1 MMVDGRRSVTMILTA
16 TILAATA
23 VAGLTAVSGP
33 GGVLAETRAAAAPR
47 AAAPSGT
54 WGIARE
60 VPGAAALNQGGHA
73 QVNSVSCSSPGNCSA
88 GGWYTDR
95 SRRTQAF
102 IVSEV
107 KGTWHTAI
115 EVPGT
120 AALNK
125 AFAQV
130 NSVSCASAGNCSG
143 GGYYVNNGYQAFV
156 VGEVNGVWHKAI
168 EVPGSAALNTGRYA
182 GLTSVSCGSP
192 GNCTAGGYY
201 LGNSTSYQPFVVS
214 EVNGTWHNAFRV
226 PGIVSRPANGHVGPT
241 ARVGSVSCASA
252 GNCSI
257 GGSYY
262 DASHIQAFVA
272 NKVNGI
278 WRKAV
283 KVPGTAALNKGD
295 AQVNSVS
302 CASPGNCSAGGSY
315 TDRVGHEQL
324 MVISE
329 VKGTWHNAFEVPG
342 SAALNKGDYAQVSS
356 VSCASAGNCSAGGW
370 YMGSSS
376 LDDPLV
382 VSEVN
387 GTWHNAIR
395 VPGITALTRHIFGT
409 VLSVSCRSAGNC
421 SAGGWYTDSSDLVQ
435 PFVVSEVNG
444 TWHNAVKVP
453 GIATLNRGGDAQ
465 VSSVS
470 CGSAGNCSALGSY
483 TDRSKRYQVFV
494 VSKA

>member
-1 MMVDGRRSVTMILTA
+1 MMPDGRRSVTTV
-16 TILAATA
+16 LAATVLAASA
-23 VAGLTAVSGP
+23 VAGLTAVSGSS
-33 GGVLAETRAAAAPR
+33 GVLAETRAAAASR
-47 AAAPSGT
+47 AAALNGT
-54 WGIARE
+54 WGTARE
-60 VPGAAALNQGGHA
+60 LPGAAVLNQGGHA
-73 QVNSVSCSSPGNCSA
+73 QVNSVSCGSPGNCSA

-107 KGTWHTAI
+107 RGTWHAAI

-130 NSVSCASAGNCSG
+130 NSVSCASAGNCGAG
-143 GGYYVNNGYQAFV
+143 GFYVNNGYQAFV
-156 VGEVNGVWHKAI
+156 VSEVNGVWHKAI
-168 EVPGSAALNTGRYA
+168 EVPGSAALNSGRYA

-201 LGNSTSYQPFVVS
+201 LGNSTSYQSFVVS
-214 EVNGTWHNAFRV
+214 EVNGTWRKAIRV

-241 ARVGSVSCASA
+241 AKVNSVSCASA

-262 DASHIQAFVA
+262 DSSHIQAFVA
-272 NKVNGI
+272 SEVNGI

-283 KVPGTAALNKGD
+283 KVPGTATLNRGD

-302 CASPGNCSAGGSY
+302 CGSAGNCSAGGWY
-315 TDRVGHEQL
+315 TDRAGYEQL
-324 MVISE
+324 MVVNE
-329 VKGTWHNAFEVPG
+329 VNGTWHNALEVPG
-342 SAALNKGDYAQVSS
+342 TAALNKGDYAQISS
-356 VSCASAGNCSAGGW
+356 VSCGSAGNCSAGGW
-370 YMGSSS
+370 YMDSSS

-395 VPGITALTRHIFGT
+395 VPGMTVLTRHIFGT
-409 VLSVSCRSAGNC
+409 VLSVSCGSARNC
-421 SAGGWYTDSSDLVQ
+421 SAGGWYTGSFDLVQ

-453 GIATLNRGGDAQ
+453 GIATLNRGGDA
-465 VSSVS
+465 VISAVS
-470 CGSAGNCSALGSY
+470 CRSAVSCSALGSY
-483 TDRSKRYQVFV
+483 ADRSKRSQVFV
-494 VSKA
+494 VSRA

>member
-1 MMVDGRRSVTMILTA
+1 MKFGGRRSVTTMILA
-16 TILAATA
+16 VAGAAVLTA
-23 VAGLTAVSGP
+23 VAGSGGVMAGTRTAV
-33 GGVLAETRAAAAPR
+33 APR
-47 AAAPSGT
+47 AAALNGT
-54 WGIARE
+54 WRTARE
-60 VPGAAALNQGGHA
+60 IPGTAALNKGGHA

-95 SRRTQAF
+95 FRRTQAF
-102 IVSEV
+102 IVSEIR
-107 KGTWHTAI
+107 GTWHTAI

-130 NSVSCASAGNCSG
+130 NAVSCASAGNCSAG
-143 GGYYVNNGYQAFV
+143 GFYVNDGYQAFV
-156 VGEVNGVWHKAI
+156 VSEVDGVWHKAI
-168 EVPGSAALNTGRYA
+168 RVPGSAALNSGGYA
-182 GLTSVSCGSP
+182 GLTSVSCGRP

-201 LGNSTSYQPFVVS
+201 LGNSTSYQSFVVS
-214 EVNGTWHNAFRV
+214 EVNGTWHKAIRV

-241 ARVGSVSCASA
+241 AEVSSVSCASA

-262 DASHIQAFVA
+262 DSSHIQAFVGSEL
-272 NKVNGI
+272 NGV

-295 AQVNSVS
+295 AQVSSVS
-302 CASPGNCSAGGSY
+302 CGSAGNCSAGGWY
-315 TDRVGHEQL
+315 TDSAGYEQL
-324 MVISE
+324 MVVNE
-329 VKGTWHNAFEVPG
+329 VNRTWHNAIEVPG
-342 SAALNKGDYAQVSS
+342 TAALNKGDYAQISS
-356 VSCASAGNCSAGGW
+356 VSCRSAGNCSAGGW
-370 YMGSSS
+370 YMDKSS
-376 LDDPLV
+376 LNDPLV

-395 VPGITALTRHIFGT
+395 VPGMTALTRHIFGT
-409 VLSVSCRSAGNC
+409 VTSVSCNSAGNC

-444 TWHNAVKVP
+444 AWHNAVKVP
-453 GIATLNRGGDAQ
+453 GITTLNRGRDA
-465 VSSVS
+465 VINSVS
-470 CGSAGNCSALGSY
+470 CGSAGGCSALGSY
-483 TDRSKRYQVFV
+483 TDRSKHYQVFV